1 MNIPHASPLFSFSAF
16 SPTYSSQ
23 TALPMNRPYSFI
35 HVDGKEYKG
44 RCGSYAN
51 DEECAKILEVLKD
64 LQTQSKT
71 SDWDSHDRLRI
82 ITFYQAQTSLL
93 KSILAR
99 KFSRVLVATVDSS
112 QGCEADTVIVS
123 FTRSNN
129 KKGVLQAAGFLADDR
144 RINVAITRGRHQ
156 LICVGNANTLGLE
169 GSEVLKQLVH
179 DARQRKCITFRS
191 E

>member
-1 MNIPHASPLFSFSAF
+1 MNK
-16 SPTYSSQ
+16 
-23 TALPMNRPYSFI
+23 PYSFI
-35 HVDGKEYKG
+35 HVDGKEFKS

-51 DEECAKILEVLKD
+51 NEECEKIVQVLEEMQAKSNK
-64 LQTQSKT
+64 

-93 KSILAR
+93 KSLLAKR
-99 KFSRVLVATVDSS
+99 KFNKVLVSTVDSS
-112 QGCEADTVIVS
+112 QGCEADTVIIS
-123 FTRSNN
+123 FTRSNS

-169 GSEVLKQLVH
+169 GSEVLKKLVH
-179 DARQRKCITFRS
+179 DAKQRKCIICS
-191 E
+191 NQ